1 MLLLPS
7 RQAKITSFSAYKLS
21 DIWKHSPSE
30 KHSEISVVQVF
41 KNITNLGTFLTY
53 SNFTAAMH
61 RDQAGKTLLTG
72 DTLFVCSSSA
82 TLSLSAFSLRFA
94 VSLLLLLRLE

>member
-21 DIWKHSPSE
+21 DMWKHSPLE
-30 KHSEISVVQVF
+30 KHPEISVVQVF
-41 KNITNLGTFLTY
+41 KNIINLETFLTY

-82 TLSLSAFSLRFA
+82 TLSAFSLRFA